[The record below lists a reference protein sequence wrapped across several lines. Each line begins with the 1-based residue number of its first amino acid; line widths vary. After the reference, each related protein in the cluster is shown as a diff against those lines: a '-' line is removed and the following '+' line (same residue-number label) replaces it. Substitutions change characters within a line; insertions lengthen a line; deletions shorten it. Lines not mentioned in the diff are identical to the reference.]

1 ISPEVDLLGEKLGD
15 EGISYIGNDSSAILA
30 ANKSGSIRNGEISI
44 EYNEEWLK
52 EKTNFYLKDS
62 NILIMSYQIDGSR
75 EKFKV
80 LNDYIEGYESV
91 NFIVFP
97 KEVPK
102 EMQGMLNIVNRSL
115 VPIVY
120 KESGKMGGVLT
131 SSSTRREGLITSLD
145 IFPEILSIYNESSR
159 TAIGKRIT
167 SITNENPLEF
177 TKNFF
182 KETVN
187 LTWITYALH
196 GIAYYIQALC
206 TYYFIKN
213 RKDKF
218 NDILLYY
225 NFVIINILMSFLLG
239 FTTLN
244 RNVFLYLAIIL
255 MFSYPISLFITTKK
269 LNPVGTVSTITYI
282 LMVIGIIFY
291 PKFIYNS
298 YIGYDNLIYGARYYG
313 FNNGAMA
320 VLLATSI
327 ISYFSIVNRVNRKIL
342 KDILLLV
349 YFSLN
354 ILVLSVKFGAN
365 TGGFF
370 TAIILLLT
378 MIYLGL
384 LNRKLSFKN
393 VIILGVLGFIILFFN
408 MYFDINSIDRS
419 HAGNLIYRM
428 KFLGKKEFLDMIGLK
443 LKEIAFM
450 VIIPPWNIVL
460 VTQILLIKNFWE
472 KHKRYYHNID
482 YKRPVI
488 KKEYTVFLITGIV
501 AFFSNDTGIIAF
513 VYLLQYLIVNL
524 MNLYILD

>member
-30 ANKSGSIRNGEISI
+30 ANKSGSIKNGEISI

-187 LTWITYALH
+187 LTWITY
-196 GIAYYIQALC
+196 
-206 TYYFIKN
+206 
-213 RKDKF
+213 
-218 NDILLYY
+218 
-225 NFVIINILMSFLLG
+225 
-239 FTTLN
+239 
-244 RNVFLYLAIIL
+244 
-255 MFSYPISLFITTKK
+255 
-269 LNPVGTVSTITYI
+269 
-282 LMVIGIIFY
+282 
-291 PKFIYNS
+291 
-298 YIGYDNLIYGARYYG
+298 
-313 FNNGAMA
+313 
-320 VLLATSI
+320 
-327 ISYFSIVNRVNRKIL
+327 
-342 KDILLLV
+342 
-349 YFSLN
+349 
-354 ILVLSVKFGAN
+354 
-365 TGGFF
+365 
-370 TAIILLLT
+370 
-378 MIYLGL
+378 
-384 LNRKLSFKN
+384 
-393 VIILGVLGFIILFFN
+393 
-408 MYFDINSIDRS
+408 
-419 HAGNLIYRM
+419 
-428 KFLGKKEFLDMIGLK
+428 
-443 LKEIAFM
+443 
-450 VIIPPWNIVL
+450 
-460 VTQILLIKNFWE
+460 
-472 KHKRYYHNID
+472 
-482 YKRPVI
+482 
-488 KKEYTVFLITGIV
+488 
-501 AFFSNDTGIIAF
+501 
-513 VYLLQYLIVNL
+513 
-524 MNLYILD
+524 